1 MRRPRARRGDDTDR
15 PCQRDDFRRIVTP
28 LYPAE
33 DRHETVRPNSQNI
46 LLFRSDFIQFSFPCF
61 AATPSPSPVHIH
73 NCEPHPAHSCVQV
86 HGSHL
91 EKWRR
96 EQGGPTASPA
106 VHANASCRPRAPLCS
121 DDDGP
126 QPQRGCGPSYGT
138 DKGTGPGEVSARARR
153 PVRRRRHD

>member
-1 MRRPRARRGDDTDR
+1 MRRPRTRRGDDTDR

-46 LLFRSDFIQFSFPCF
+46 LLLRSDFIQFSFPCF
-61 AATPSPSPVHIH
+61 AATPSPNSVHIH

-126 QPQRGCGPSYGT
+126 QPSEVAAHRMELRRGL
-138 DKGTGPGEVSARARR
+138 D
-153 PVRRRRHD
+153 PVRSAPGLGSR